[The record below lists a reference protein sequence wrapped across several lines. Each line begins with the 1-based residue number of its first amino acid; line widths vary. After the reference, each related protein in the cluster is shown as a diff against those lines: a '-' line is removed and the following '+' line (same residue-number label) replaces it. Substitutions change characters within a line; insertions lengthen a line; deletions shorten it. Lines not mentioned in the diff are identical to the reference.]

1 MQQWDKEN
9 TRTLNRERWCFLSS
23 VIERE
28 LPVCYIVSVM
38 QSFIKKIL
46 DDNQQV
52 TSMGQESLTGF
63 KPMTSYCK
71 PSEANLHNE
80 VGQLPCCH

>member
-1 MQQWDKEN
+1 M
-9 TRTLNRERWCFLSS
+9 LF
-23 VIERE
+23 
-28 LPVCYIVSVM
+28 VSVM
-38 QSFIKKIL
+38 QSFVKKFL

-71 PSEANLHNE
+71 PSEANPHNE

>member
-1 MQQWDKEN
+1 M
-9 TRTLNRERWCFLSS
+9 LF
-23 VIERE
+23 
-28 LPVCYIVSVM
+28 VSVM
-38 QSFIKKIL
+38 QSFVKKFL

-71 PSEANLHNE
+71 LSEANPHNE

>member
-1 MQQWDKEN
+1 M
-9 TRTLNRERWCFLSS
+9 LF
-23 VIERE
+23 
-28 LPVCYIVSVM
+28 VSVM
-38 QSFIKKIL
+38 QSFVKKFL

-63 KPMTSYCK
+63 EPMTSYCK
-71 PSEANLHNE
+71 PSEANPHND